1 MMLEIK
7 DIHKNFGKTKVLK
20 GINLNVSEKDIVVI
34 IGPSGSGKSTLLR
47 VINELEKPNK
57 GQIIFEGKAVTNV
70 DEYRKK
76 VGMVFQHFNLFPH
89 LTVLDNLILAPVK
102 LKIKNKEDA
111 YFGIVNSIAEL
122 FDYLDNM
129 EAFSSQ
135 TVNRVIAGYTR
146 PWISKKDKSLFDWV
160 EGDHQWKWNSTNK
173 NWINKPNSRSEIGCI
188 HSVQGVDLN
197 YVGVIISND
206 IEIIDGELHGN
217 IINYKDE
224 NGKFAKADFSQK
236 GFDDYIKNIYYVLLS
251 RGISGIRV
259 YFEDKKMEKYFKKFM
274 EIEE

>member
-20 GINLNVSEKDIVVI
+20 GVDLNVSEKDIVVI

-111 YFGIVNSIAEL
+111 IIEARKLLKDVGLSDKENTYPSNLSGGQKQRIAIIRTLMMNPKIIL
-122 FDYLDNM
+122 FDEPTSALDPEMVEEVLELMKKLAKDGMTMIVVSHEMKFAREVATKMIFMVDGKIEEEGTPNQIF
-129 EAFSSQ
+129 EHPKSDRLKEF
-135 TVNRVIAGYTR
+135 
-146 PWISKKDKSLFDWV
+146 ISKIKD
-160 EGDHQWKWNSTNK
+160 
-173 NWINKPNSRSEIGCI
+173 
-188 HSVQGVDLN
+188 
-197 YVGVIISND
+197 
-206 IEIIDGELHGN
+206 
-217 IINYKDE
+217 
-224 NGKFAKADFSQK
+224 
-236 GFDDYIKNIYYVLLS
+236 
-251 RGISGIRV
+251 
-259 YFEDKKMEKYFKKFM
+259 
-274 EIEE
+274 

>member
-20 GINLNVSEKDIVVI
+20 GVNLNVSEKDIVVI

-111 YFGIVNSIAEL
+111 IIEARKLLKDVGLSDKENTYPSNLSGGQKQRIAIIRTLMMDPKIIL
-122 FDYLDNM
+122 FDEPTSALDPEMVEEVLELMKKLAKDGMTMIVVSHEMKFAREVATKMIFMVDGRIEEEGTPNQIF
-129 EAFSSQ
+129 EHPKSDRLKEF
-135 TVNRVIAGYTR
+135 
-146 PWISKKDKSLFDWV
+146 ISKIKD
-160 EGDHQWKWNSTNK
+160 
-173 NWINKPNSRSEIGCI
+173 
-188 HSVQGVDLN
+188 
-197 YVGVIISND
+197 
-206 IEIIDGELHGN
+206 
-217 IINYKDE
+217 
-224 NGKFAKADFSQK
+224 
-236 GFDDYIKNIYYVLLS
+236 
-251 RGISGIRV
+251 
-259 YFEDKKMEKYFKKFM
+259 
-274 EIEE
+274 

>member
-20 GINLNVSEKDIVVI
+20 GVNLNVSEKDIVVI

-57 GQIIFEGKAVTNV
+57 GQIIFEGKAVTNI

-111 YFGIVNSIAEL
+111 IIEARKLLKDVGLSDKENTYPSNLSGGQKQRIAIIRTLMMNPKIIL
-122 FDYLDNM
+122 FDEPTSALDPEMVEEVLELMKKLAKDGMTMIVVSHEMKFAREVAAKMIFMVDGKIEEEGTPNQIF
-129 EAFSSQ
+129 EHPKSDRLKEF
-135 TVNRVIAGYTR
+135 
-146 PWISKKDKSLFDWV
+146 ISKIKD
-160 EGDHQWKWNSTNK
+160 
-173 NWINKPNSRSEIGCI
+173 
-188 HSVQGVDLN
+188 
-197 YVGVIISND
+197 
-206 IEIIDGELHGN
+206 
-217 IINYKDE
+217 
-224 NGKFAKADFSQK
+224 
-236 GFDDYIKNIYYVLLS
+236 
-251 RGISGIRV
+251 
-259 YFEDKKMEKYFKKFM
+259 
-274 EIEE
+274 

>member
-7 DIHKNFGKTKVLK
+7 DIHKNFGKIKVLK
-20 GINLNVSEKDIVVI
+20 GVNLNVSEKDIVVI

-111 YFGIVNSIAEL
+111 IIEARKLLKDVGLSDKENTYPSNLSGGQKQRIAIIRTLMMNPKIIL
-122 FDYLDNM
+122 FDEPTSALDPEMVEEVLELMKKLAKDGMTMIVVSHEMKFAREVATKMIFMVDGKIEEEGTPNQIF
-129 EAFSSQ
+129 EHPKSDRLKEF
-135 TVNRVIAGYTR
+135 
-146 PWISKKDKSLFDWV
+146 ISKIKD
-160 EGDHQWKWNSTNK
+160 
-173 NWINKPNSRSEIGCI
+173 
-188 HSVQGVDLN
+188 
-197 YVGVIISND
+197 
-206 IEIIDGELHGN
+206 
-217 IINYKDE
+217 
-224 NGKFAKADFSQK
+224 
-236 GFDDYIKNIYYVLLS
+236 
-251 RGISGIRV
+251 
-259 YFEDKKMEKYFKKFM
+259 
-274 EIEE
+274 

>member
-102 LKIKNKEDA
+102 LKIKNKETAIIEARKLLKDVGLSDKENT
-111 YFGIVNSIAEL
+111 YPSNLSGGQKQRIAIIRTLMMNPKIIL
-122 FDYLDNM
+122 FDEPTSALDPEMVEEVLELMKKLAKDGMTMIVVSHEMKFAREVATKMIFMVDGKIEEEGTPNQIF
-129 EAFSSQ
+129 EHPKSDRLKEF
-135 TVNRVIAGYTR
+135 
-146 PWISKKDKSLFDWV
+146 ISKIKD
-160 EGDHQWKWNSTNK
+160 
-173 NWINKPNSRSEIGCI
+173 
-188 HSVQGVDLN
+188 
-197 YVGVIISND
+197 
-206 IEIIDGELHGN
+206 
-217 IINYKDE
+217 
-224 NGKFAKADFSQK
+224 
-236 GFDDYIKNIYYVLLS
+236 
-251 RGISGIRV
+251 
-259 YFEDKKMEKYFKKFM
+259 
-274 EIEE
+274 

>member
-7 DIHKNFGKTKVLK
+7 DIHKNFGKIKVLK
-20 GINLNVSEKDIVVI
+20 GVNLNVSEKDIVVI

-111 YFGIVNSIAEL
+111 IIEARKLLKDVGLSDKENTYPSNLSGGQKQRIAIIRTLMMDPKIIL
-122 FDYLDNM
+122 FDEPTSALDPEMVEEVLELMKKLAKDGMTMIVVSHEMKFAREVATKMIFMVDGKIEEEGTPNQIF
-129 EAFSSQ
+129 EHPKSDRLKEF
-135 TVNRVIAGYTR
+135 
-146 PWISKKDKSLFDWV
+146 ISKIKD
-160 EGDHQWKWNSTNK
+160 
-173 NWINKPNSRSEIGCI
+173 
-188 HSVQGVDLN
+188 
-197 YVGVIISND
+197 
-206 IEIIDGELHGN
+206 
-217 IINYKDE
+217 
-224 NGKFAKADFSQK
+224 
-236 GFDDYIKNIYYVLLS
+236 
-251 RGISGIRV
+251 
-259 YFEDKKMEKYFKKFM
+259 
-274 EIEE
+274 

>member
-20 GINLNVSEKDIVVI
+20 GVNLNVSEKDIVVI

-111 YFGIVNSIAEL
+111 IIEARKLLKEVGLSDKENTYPSNLSGGQKQRIAIIRTLMMNPKIIL
-122 FDYLDNM
+122 FDEPTSALDPEMVEEVLELMKKLAKDGMTMIVVSHEMKFAREVATKMIFMVDGKIEEEGTPNQIF
-129 EAFSSQ
+129 EHPKSDRLKEF
-135 TVNRVIAGYTR
+135 
-146 PWISKKDKSLFDWV
+146 ISKIKD
-160 EGDHQWKWNSTNK
+160 
-173 NWINKPNSRSEIGCI
+173 
-188 HSVQGVDLN
+188 
-197 YVGVIISND
+197 
-206 IEIIDGELHGN
+206 
-217 IINYKDE
+217 
-224 NGKFAKADFSQK
+224 
-236 GFDDYIKNIYYVLLS
+236 
-251 RGISGIRV
+251 
-259 YFEDKKMEKYFKKFM
+259 
-274 EIEE
+274 

>member
-57 GQIIFEGKAVTNV
+57 GQIIFEGKAVTNI

-102 LKIKNKEDA
+102 LKIKNKETAIIEARKLLKDVGLSDKENT
-111 YFGIVNSIAEL
+111 YPSNLSGGQKQRIAIIRTLMMNPKIIL
-122 FDYLDNM
+122 FDEPTSALDPEMVEEVLELMKKLAKDGMTMIVVSHEMKFAREVATKMIFMVDGKIEEEGTPNQIF
-129 EAFSSQ
+129 EHPKSDRLKEF
-135 TVNRVIAGYTR
+135 
-146 PWISKKDKSLFDWV
+146 ISKIKD
-160 EGDHQWKWNSTNK
+160 
-173 NWINKPNSRSEIGCI
+173 
-188 HSVQGVDLN
+188 
-197 YVGVIISND
+197 
-206 IEIIDGELHGN
+206 
-217 IINYKDE
+217 
-224 NGKFAKADFSQK
+224 
-236 GFDDYIKNIYYVLLS
+236 
-251 RGISGIRV
+251 
-259 YFEDKKMEKYFKKFM
+259 
-274 EIEE
+274 

>member
-7 DIHKNFGKTKVLK
+7 DIHKNFGKIKVLK

-57 GQIIFEGKAVTNV
+57 GQIIFEGKAVTNI

-111 YFGIVNSIAEL
+111 IIEARKLLKDVGLSDKENTYPSNLSGGQKQRIAIIRTLMMDPKIIL
-122 FDYLDNM
+122 FDEPTSALDPEMVEEVLELMKKLAKDGMTMIVVSHEMKFAREVATKMIFMVDGKIEEEGTTNQIF
-129 EAFSSQ
+129 EHPKSDRLKEF
-135 TVNRVIAGYTR
+135 
-146 PWISKKDKSLFDWV
+146 ISKIKD
-160 EGDHQWKWNSTNK
+160 
-173 NWINKPNSRSEIGCI
+173 
-188 HSVQGVDLN
+188 
-197 YVGVIISND
+197 
-206 IEIIDGELHGN
+206 
-217 IINYKDE
+217 
-224 NGKFAKADFSQK
+224 
-236 GFDDYIKNIYYVLLS
+236 
-251 RGISGIRV
+251 
-259 YFEDKKMEKYFKKFM
+259 
-274 EIEE
+274 

>member
-20 GINLNVSEKDIVVI
+20 GVNLNVSEKDIVVI

-57 GQIIFEGKAVTNV
+57 GQIIFEGKTVTNI

-111 YFGIVNSIAEL
+111 IIEARKLLKDVGLSDKENTYPSNLSGGQKQRIAIIRTLMMNPKIIL
-122 FDYLDNM
+122 FDEPTSALDPEM
-129 EAFSSQ
+129 VEEVLELMKKLAK
-135 TVNRVIAGYTR
+135 AGMTMIVVSHEMKFAR
-146 PWISKKDKSLFDWV
+146 EVATKMIFMVDGKIEEEGTPNQIFEHPKSDRLKEFISKIKD
-160 EGDHQWKWNSTNK
+160 
-173 NWINKPNSRSEIGCI
+173 
-188 HSVQGVDLN
+188 
-197 YVGVIISND
+197 
-206 IEIIDGELHGN
+206 
-217 IINYKDE
+217 
-224 NGKFAKADFSQK
+224 
-236 GFDDYIKNIYYVLLS
+236 
-251 RGISGIRV
+251 
-259 YFEDKKMEKYFKKFM
+259 
-274 EIEE
+274 

>member
-111 YFGIVNSIAEL
+111 IIEARKLLKDVGLSDKENTYPSNLSGGQKQRIAIIRTLMMDPKIIL
-122 FDYLDNM
+122 FDEPTSALDPEMVEEVLELMKKLAKDGMTMIVVSHEMKFAREVATKMIFMVDGKIEEEGTPNQIF
-129 EAFSSQ
+129 EHPKSDRLKEF
-135 TVNRVIAGYTR
+135 
-146 PWISKKDKSLFDWV
+146 ISKIKD
-160 EGDHQWKWNSTNK
+160 
-173 NWINKPNSRSEIGCI
+173 
-188 HSVQGVDLN
+188 
-197 YVGVIISND
+197 
-206 IEIIDGELHGN
+206 
-217 IINYKDE
+217 
-224 NGKFAKADFSQK
+224 
-236 GFDDYIKNIYYVLLS
+236 
-251 RGISGIRV
+251 
-259 YFEDKKMEKYFKKFM
+259 
-274 EIEE
+274 

>member
-7 DIHKNFGKTKVLK
+7 DIHKNFGKIKVLK

-102 LKIKNKEDA
+102 LKIKNKETAIKEARKLLKDVGLSDKENT
-111 YFGIVNSIAEL
+111 YPSNLSGGQKQRIAIIRTLMMNPKIIL
-122 FDYLDNM
+122 FDEPTSALDPEMVEEVLELMKKLAKDGMTMIVVSHEMKFAREVATKMIFMVDGKIEEEGTPNQIF
-129 EAFSSQ
+129 EHPKSDRLKEF
-135 TVNRVIAGYTR
+135 
-146 PWISKKDKSLFDWV
+146 ISKIKD
-160 EGDHQWKWNSTNK
+160 
-173 NWINKPNSRSEIGCI
+173 
-188 HSVQGVDLN
+188 
-197 YVGVIISND
+197 
-206 IEIIDGELHGN
+206 
-217 IINYKDE
+217 
-224 NGKFAKADFSQK
+224 
-236 GFDDYIKNIYYVLLS
+236 
-251 RGISGIRV
+251 
-259 YFEDKKMEKYFKKFM
+259 
-274 EIEE
+274 

>member
-20 GINLNVSEKDIVVI
+20 GVNLNVSEKDIVVI

-57 GQIIFEGKAVTNV
+57 GQIIFEGKAVTNI

-111 YFGIVNSIAEL
+111 IIEARKLLKDVGLSDKENTYPSNLSGGQKQRIAIIRTLMMDPKIIL
-122 FDYLDNM
+122 FDEPTSALDPEM
-129 EAFSSQ
+129 VEE
-135 TVNRVIAGYTR
+135 VLELM
-146 PWISKKDKSLFDWV
+146 KKLAK
-160 EGDHQWKWNSTNK
+160 
-173 NWINKPNSRSEIGCI
+173 
-188 HSVQGVDLN
+188 
-197 YVGVIISND
+197 
-206 IEIIDGELHGN
+206 DGMTMIVVSHEM
-217 IINYKDE
+217 
-224 NGKFAKADFSQK
+224 KFAREVAT
-236 GFDDYIKNIYYVLLS
+236 
-251 RGISGIRV
+251 
-259 YFEDKKMEKYFKKFM
+259 KMIFM
-274 EIEE
+274 VDGKIEEE

>member
-20 GINLNVSEKDIVVI
+20 GVDLNVSEKDIVVI

-57 GQIIFEGKAVTNV
+57 GQIIFEGKAVTNI

-111 YFGIVNSIAEL
+111 IIEARKLLKDVGLSDKENTYPSNLSGGQKQRIAIIRTLMMNPKIIL
-122 FDYLDNM
+122 FDEPTSALDPEMVEEVLELMKKLAKDGMTMIVVSHEMKFAREVATKMIFMVDGKIEEEGTPNQIF
-129 EAFSSQ
+129 EHPKSDRLKEF
-135 TVNRVIAGYTR
+135 
-146 PWISKKDKSLFDWV
+146 ISKIKD
-160 EGDHQWKWNSTNK
+160 
-173 NWINKPNSRSEIGCI
+173 
-188 HSVQGVDLN
+188 
-197 YVGVIISND
+197 
-206 IEIIDGELHGN
+206 
-217 IINYKDE
+217 
-224 NGKFAKADFSQK
+224 
-236 GFDDYIKNIYYVLLS
+236 
-251 RGISGIRV
+251 
-259 YFEDKKMEKYFKKFM
+259 
-274 EIEE
+274 

>member
-20 GINLNVSEKDIVVI
+20 GVDLNVSEKDIVVI

-47 VINELEKPNK
+47 VINELEKPTK

-111 YFGIVNSIAEL
+111 ILEARKLLKDVGLSDKENTYPSNLSGGQKQRIAIIRTLMMNPKIIL
-122 FDYLDNM
+122 FDEPTSALDPEMVEEVLELMKKLAKDGMTMIVVSHEMKFAREVATKMIFMVDGKIEEEGTPNQIF
-129 EAFSSQ
+129 EHPKSDRLKEF
-135 TVNRVIAGYTR
+135 
-146 PWISKKDKSLFDWV
+146 ISKIKD
-160 EGDHQWKWNSTNK
+160 
-173 NWINKPNSRSEIGCI
+173 
-188 HSVQGVDLN
+188 
-197 YVGVIISND
+197 
-206 IEIIDGELHGN
+206 
-217 IINYKDE
+217 
-224 NGKFAKADFSQK
+224 
-236 GFDDYIKNIYYVLLS
+236 
-251 RGISGIRV
+251 
-259 YFEDKKMEKYFKKFM
+259 
-274 EIEE
+274 

>member
-7 DIHKNFGKTKVLK
+7 DIHKNFGKIKVLK

-34 IGPSGSGKSTLLR
+34 IGPSGSGKSTFLR

-111 YFGIVNSIAEL
+111 IIEARKLLKDVGLSDKENTYPSNLSGGQKQRIAIIRTLMMNPKIIL
-122 FDYLDNM
+122 FDEPTSALDPEMVEEVLELMKKLAKDGMTMIVVSHEMKFAREVATKMIFMVDGKIEEEGTPNQIF
-129 EAFSSQ
+129 EHPKSDRLKEF
-135 TVNRVIAGYTR
+135 
-146 PWISKKDKSLFDWV
+146 ISKIKD
-160 EGDHQWKWNSTNK
+160 
-173 NWINKPNSRSEIGCI
+173 
-188 HSVQGVDLN
+188 
-197 YVGVIISND
+197 
-206 IEIIDGELHGN
+206 
-217 IINYKDE
+217 
-224 NGKFAKADFSQK
+224 
-236 GFDDYIKNIYYVLLS
+236 
-251 RGISGIRV
+251 
-259 YFEDKKMEKYFKKFM
+259 
-274 EIEE
+274 

>member
-57 GQIIFEGKAVTNV
+57 GQIIFEGKAVTNI

-111 YFGIVNSIAEL
+111 IIEARKLLKDVGLSDKENTYPSNLSGGQKQRIAIIRTLMMNPKIIL
-122 FDYLDNM
+122 FDEPTSALDPEMVEEVLELMKKLAKDGMTMIVVSHEMKFAREVATKMIFMVDGKIEEEGTPNQIF
-129 EAFSSQ
+129 EYPKSDRLKEF
-135 TVNRVIAGYTR
+135 
-146 PWISKKDKSLFDWV
+146 ISKIKD
-160 EGDHQWKWNSTNK
+160 
-173 NWINKPNSRSEIGCI
+173 
-188 HSVQGVDLN
+188 
-197 YVGVIISND
+197 
-206 IEIIDGELHGN
+206 
-217 IINYKDE
+217 
-224 NGKFAKADFSQK
+224 
-236 GFDDYIKNIYYVLLS
+236 
-251 RGISGIRV
+251 
-259 YFEDKKMEKYFKKFM
+259 
-274 EIEE
+274 

>member
-20 GINLNVSEKDIVVI
+20 GVNLNISEKDIVVI

-57 GQIIFEGKAVTNV
+57 GQIIFEGKAVTNI

-111 YFGIVNSIAEL
+111 IIEARKLLKDVGLSDKENTYPSNLSGGQKQRIAIIRTLMMNPKIIL
-122 FDYLDNM
+122 FDEPTSALDPEM
-129 EAFSSQ
+129 VEEVLELMKKLAK
-135 TVNRVIAGYTR
+135 AGMTMIVVSHEMKFAR
-146 PWISKKDKSLFDWV
+146 EVATKMIFMVDGKIEEEGTPNQIFEHPKSDRLKEFISKIKD
-160 EGDHQWKWNSTNK
+160 
-173 NWINKPNSRSEIGCI
+173 
-188 HSVQGVDLN
+188 
-197 YVGVIISND
+197 
-206 IEIIDGELHGN
+206 
-217 IINYKDE
+217 
-224 NGKFAKADFSQK
+224 
-236 GFDDYIKNIYYVLLS
+236 
-251 RGISGIRV
+251 
-259 YFEDKKMEKYFKKFM
+259 
-274 EIEE
+274 

>member
-20 GINLNVSEKDIVVI
+20 GVNLNVSEKDIVVI

-57 GQIIFEGKAVTNV
+57 GQIRFEGKAVTNV

-111 YFGIVNSIAEL
+111 IIEARKLLKDVGLSDKENTYPSNLSGGQKQRIAIIRTLMMDPKIIL
-122 FDYLDNM
+122 FDEPTSALDPEMVEEVLELMKKLAKDGMTMIVVSHEMKFAREVATKMIFMVDGKIEEEGTPNQIF
-129 EAFSSQ
+129 EHPKSDRLKEF
-135 TVNRVIAGYTR
+135 
-146 PWISKKDKSLFDWV
+146 ISKIKD
-160 EGDHQWKWNSTNK
+160 
-173 NWINKPNSRSEIGCI
+173 
-188 HSVQGVDLN
+188 
-197 YVGVIISND
+197 
-206 IEIIDGELHGN
+206 
-217 IINYKDE
+217 
-224 NGKFAKADFSQK
+224 
-236 GFDDYIKNIYYVLLS
+236 
-251 RGISGIRV
+251 
-259 YFEDKKMEKYFKKFM
+259 
-274 EIEE
+274 

>member
-7 DIHKNFGKTKVLK
+7 DIHKNFGKIKVLK

-57 GQIIFEGKAVTNV
+57 GQIIFEGKAVTNI

-111 YFGIVNSIAEL
+111 IIEARKLLKDVGLSDKENTYPSNLSGGQKQRIAIIRTLMMDPKIIL
-122 FDYLDNM
+122 FDEPTSALDPEMVEEVLELMKKLAKDGMTMIVVSHEMKFAREVATKMIFMVDGKIEEEGTPNQIF
-129 EAFSSQ
+129 EHPKSDRLKEF
-135 TVNRVIAGYTR
+135 
-146 PWISKKDKSLFDWV
+146 ISKIKD
-160 EGDHQWKWNSTNK
+160 
-173 NWINKPNSRSEIGCI
+173 
-188 HSVQGVDLN
+188 
-197 YVGVIISND
+197 
-206 IEIIDGELHGN
+206 
-217 IINYKDE
+217 
-224 NGKFAKADFSQK
+224 
-236 GFDDYIKNIYYVLLS
+236 
-251 RGISGIRV
+251 
-259 YFEDKKMEKYFKKFM
+259 
-274 EIEE
+274 

>member
-20 GINLNVSEKDIVVI
+20 GVNLNVSEKDIVVI

-57 GQIIFEGKAVTNV
+57 GQIIFEGKAVTNI

-111 YFGIVNSIAEL
+111 IIEARKLLKDVGLSDKENTYPSNLSGGQKQRIAIIRTLMMDPKIIL
-122 FDYLDNM
+122 FDEPTSALDPEMVEEVLNVM
-129 EAFSSQ
+129 RSLA
-135 TVNRVIAGYTR
+135 
-146 PWISKKDKSLFDWV
+146 DKGMTMLV
-160 EGDHQWKWNSTNK
+160 VTHEMN
-173 NWINKPNSRSEIGCI
+173 
-188 HSVQGVDLN
+188 
-197 YVGVIISND
+197 
-206 IEIIDGELHGN
+206 
-217 IINYKDE
+217 
-224 NGKFAKADFSQK
+224 FAKNVANKVIFMDK
-236 GFDDYIKNIYYVLLS
+236 GYIVE
-251 RGISGIRV
+251 SG
-259 YFEDKKMEKYFKKFM
+259 DPK
-274 EIEE
+274 EILVNPKTPRLQEFLKTNSK

>member
-20 GINLNVSEKDIVVI
+20 GVNLNVSEKDIVVI

-57 GQIIFEGKAVTNV
+57 GQIIFEGKAVTNI

-111 YFGIVNSIAEL
+111 IIEARKLLKDVGLSDKENTYPSNLSGGQKQRIAIIRTLMMDPKIIL
-122 FDYLDNM
+122 FDEPTSALDPEMVEEVLELMKKLAKDGMTMIVVSHEMKFAREVATKMIFMVDGKIEEEGTPNQIF
-129 EAFSSQ
+129 EHPKSDRLKEF
-135 TVNRVIAGYTR
+135 
-146 PWISKKDKSLFDWV
+146 ISKIKD
-160 EGDHQWKWNSTNK
+160 
-173 NWINKPNSRSEIGCI
+173 
-188 HSVQGVDLN
+188 
-197 YVGVIISND
+197 
-206 IEIIDGELHGN
+206 
-217 IINYKDE
+217 
-224 NGKFAKADFSQK
+224 
-236 GFDDYIKNIYYVLLS
+236 
-251 RGISGIRV
+251 
-259 YFEDKKMEKYFKKFM
+259 
-274 EIEE
+274 

>member
-20 GINLNVSEKDIVVI
+20 GVNLNVSEKDIVVI

-111 YFGIVNSIAEL
+111 IIEARKLLKDVGLSDKENTYPSNLSGGQKQRIAIIRTLMMNPKIIL
-122 FDYLDNM
+122 FDEPTSALDPEMVEEVLELMKKLAKDGMTTIVVSHEMKFAREVATKMIFMVGGKIEEEGTPNQIF
-129 EAFSSQ
+129 EHPKSDRLKEF
-135 TVNRVIAGYTR
+135 
-146 PWISKKDKSLFDWV
+146 ISKIKD
-160 EGDHQWKWNSTNK
+160 
-173 NWINKPNSRSEIGCI
+173 
-188 HSVQGVDLN
+188 
-197 YVGVIISND
+197 
-206 IEIIDGELHGN
+206 
-217 IINYKDE
+217 
-224 NGKFAKADFSQK
+224 
-236 GFDDYIKNIYYVLLS
+236 
-251 RGISGIRV
+251 
-259 YFEDKKMEKYFKKFM
+259 
-274 EIEE
+274 

>member
-20 GINLNVSEKDIVVI
+20 GVNLNVSEKDIVVI

-57 GQIIFEGKAVTNV
+57 GQFIFEGKAVTNI

-111 YFGIVNSIAEL
+111 IIEARKLLKDVGLSDKENTYPSNLSGGQKQRIAIIRTLMMDPKIIL
-122 FDYLDNM
+122 FDEPTSALDPEMVEEVLELMKKLAKDGMTMIVVSHEMKFAREVATKMIFMVDGKIEEEGTPNQIF
-129 EAFSSQ
+129 EHPKSDRLKEF
-135 TVNRVIAGYTR
+135 
-146 PWISKKDKSLFDWV
+146 ISKIKD
-160 EGDHQWKWNSTNK
+160 
-173 NWINKPNSRSEIGCI
+173 
-188 HSVQGVDLN
+188 
-197 YVGVIISND
+197 
-206 IEIIDGELHGN
+206 
-217 IINYKDE
+217 
-224 NGKFAKADFSQK
+224 
-236 GFDDYIKNIYYVLLS
+236 
-251 RGISGIRV
+251 
-259 YFEDKKMEKYFKKFM
+259 
-274 EIEE
+274 

>member
-7 DIHKNFGKTKVLK
+7 DIHKNFGKIKVLK

-111 YFGIVNSIAEL
+111 IIEARKLLKDVGLSDKENTYPSNLSGGQKQRIAIIRTLMMNPKIIL
-122 FDYLDNM
+122 FDEPTSALDPEMVEEVLELMKKLAKDGMTMIVVSHEMKFAREVATKMIFMVDGKIEEEGTPNQIF
-129 EAFSSQ
+129 EHPKSARLKEF
-135 TVNRVIAGYTR
+135 
-146 PWISKKDKSLFDWV
+146 ISKIKD
-160 EGDHQWKWNSTNK
+160 
-173 NWINKPNSRSEIGCI
+173 
-188 HSVQGVDLN
+188 
-197 YVGVIISND
+197 
-206 IEIIDGELHGN
+206 
-217 IINYKDE
+217 
-224 NGKFAKADFSQK
+224 
-236 GFDDYIKNIYYVLLS
+236 
-251 RGISGIRV
+251 
-259 YFEDKKMEKYFKKFM
+259 
-274 EIEE
+274 

>member
-20 GINLNVSEKDIVVI
+20 GVDLNVSEKDIVVI

-57 GQIIFEGKAVTNV
+57 GQIIFEGKAVTNI

-111 YFGIVNSIAEL
+111 IIEARKLLKDVGLSDKENTYPSNLSGGQKQRIAIIRTLMMNPKIIL
-122 FDYLDNM
+122 FDEPTSALDPEMVEEVLELMKKLAKDGMTMIVVSHEMKFASEVATKMIFMVDGKIEEEGTPNQIF
-129 EAFSSQ
+129 EHPKSDRLKEF
-135 TVNRVIAGYTR
+135 
-146 PWISKKDKSLFDWV
+146 ISKIKD
-160 EGDHQWKWNSTNK
+160 
-173 NWINKPNSRSEIGCI
+173 
-188 HSVQGVDLN
+188 
-197 YVGVIISND
+197 
-206 IEIIDGELHGN
+206 
-217 IINYKDE
+217 
-224 NGKFAKADFSQK
+224 
-236 GFDDYIKNIYYVLLS
+236 
-251 RGISGIRV
+251 
-259 YFEDKKMEKYFKKFM
+259 
-274 EIEE
+274 

>member
-20 GINLNVSEKDIVVI
+20 GVNLNVSEKDIVVI

-57 GQIIFEGKAVTNV
+57 GQIIFEGKTVTNI

-111 YFGIVNSIAEL
+111 IIEARKLLKDVGLSDKENTYPSNLSGGQKQRIAIIRTLMMNPKIIL
-122 FDYLDNM
+122 FDEPTSALDPEMVEEVLELMKKLAKDGMTMIVVSHEMKFAREVATKMIFMVDGKIEEEGTPNQIF
-129 EAFSSQ
+129 EHPKSDRLKEF
-135 TVNRVIAGYTR
+135 
-146 PWISKKDKSLFDWV
+146 ISKIKD
-160 EGDHQWKWNSTNK
+160 
-173 NWINKPNSRSEIGCI
+173 
-188 HSVQGVDLN
+188 
-197 YVGVIISND
+197 
-206 IEIIDGELHGN
+206 
-217 IINYKDE
+217 
-224 NGKFAKADFSQK
+224 
-236 GFDDYIKNIYYVLLS
+236 
-251 RGISGIRV
+251 
-259 YFEDKKMEKYFKKFM
+259 
-274 EIEE
+274 

>member
-7 DIHKNFGKTKVLK
+7 DIHKNFGKIKVLK

-57 GQIIFEGKAVTNV
+57 GQIIFEGKAVTNI

-111 YFGIVNSIAEL
+111 IIEARKLLKDVGLSNKENTYPSNLSGGQKQRIAIIRTLMMDPKIIL
-122 FDYLDNM
+122 FDEPTSALDPEMVEEVLELMKKLAKDGMTMIVVSHEMKFAREVATKMIFMVDGKIEEEGTPNQIF
-129 EAFSSQ
+129 EHPKSDRLKEF
-135 TVNRVIAGYTR
+135 
-146 PWISKKDKSLFDWV
+146 ISKIKD
-160 EGDHQWKWNSTNK
+160 
-173 NWINKPNSRSEIGCI
+173 
-188 HSVQGVDLN
+188 
-197 YVGVIISND
+197 
-206 IEIIDGELHGN
+206 
-217 IINYKDE
+217 
-224 NGKFAKADFSQK
+224 
-236 GFDDYIKNIYYVLLS
+236 
-251 RGISGIRV
+251 
-259 YFEDKKMEKYFKKFM
+259 
-274 EIEE
+274 

>member
-7 DIHKNFGKTKVLK
+7 DIHKNLGKTKVLK
-20 GINLNVSEKDIVVI
+20 GVNLNVSEKDIVVI

-111 YFGIVNSIAEL
+111 IIEARKLLKDVGLSDKENTYPSNLSGGQKQRIAIIRTLMMNPKIIL
-122 FDYLDNM
+122 FDEPTSALDPEMVEEVLELMKKLAKDGMTMIVVSHEMKFAREVATKMIFMVDGKIEEEGTPNQIF
-129 EAFSSQ
+129 EHPKSDRLKEF
-135 TVNRVIAGYTR
+135 
-146 PWISKKDKSLFDWV
+146 ISKIKD
-160 EGDHQWKWNSTNK
+160 
-173 NWINKPNSRSEIGCI
+173 
-188 HSVQGVDLN
+188 
-197 YVGVIISND
+197 
-206 IEIIDGELHGN
+206 
-217 IINYKDE
+217 
-224 NGKFAKADFSQK
+224 
-236 GFDDYIKNIYYVLLS
+236 
-251 RGISGIRV
+251 
-259 YFEDKKMEKYFKKFM
+259 
-274 EIEE
+274 

>member
-111 YFGIVNSIAEL
+111 IIEARKLLKDVGLSDKENTYPSNLSGGQKQRIAIIRTLMMNPKIIL
-122 FDYLDNM
+122 FDEPTSALDPEMVEEVLELMKKLAKDDMTMIVVSHEMKFAREVATKMIFMVDGKIEEEGTPNQIF
-129 EAFSSQ
+129 EHPKSDRLKEF
-135 TVNRVIAGYTR
+135 
-146 PWISKKDKSLFDWV
+146 ISKIKD
-160 EGDHQWKWNSTNK
+160 
-173 NWINKPNSRSEIGCI
+173 
-188 HSVQGVDLN
+188 
-197 YVGVIISND
+197 
-206 IEIIDGELHGN
+206 
-217 IINYKDE
+217 
-224 NGKFAKADFSQK
+224 
-236 GFDDYIKNIYYVLLS
+236 
-251 RGISGIRV
+251 
-259 YFEDKKMEKYFKKFM
+259 
-274 EIEE
+274 

>member
-20 GINLNVSEKDIVVI
+20 GVNLNVSEKDIVVI

-111 YFGIVNSIAEL
+111 IIEARKLLKDVGLSDKENTYPSNLSGGQKQRIAIIRTLMMNPKIIL
-122 FDYLDNM
+122 FDEPTSALDPEM
-129 EAFSSQ
+129 VEEVLELMKKLAK
-135 TVNRVIAGYTR
+135 AGMAMIVVSHEMKFAREVATKMIFMVDGKIEEEGTPNQIFEHPKSDR
-146 PWISKKDKSLFDWV
+146 LKEFISKIKD
-160 EGDHQWKWNSTNK
+160 
-173 NWINKPNSRSEIGCI
+173 
-188 HSVQGVDLN
+188 
-197 YVGVIISND
+197 
-206 IEIIDGELHGN
+206 
-217 IINYKDE
+217 
-224 NGKFAKADFSQK
+224 
-236 GFDDYIKNIYYVLLS
+236 
-251 RGISGIRV
+251 
-259 YFEDKKMEKYFKKFM
+259 
-274 EIEE
+274 